1 MSLHKT
7 GTIVMDEEINT
18 DHKSLTWGKL
28 IPISKG
34 LSTV

>member
-7 GTIVMDEEINT
+7 GTIVMDEEVNT
-18 DHKSLTWGKL
+18 DHISSAWGKL